1 MPSLKNQ
8 SILRPITI
16 SITFLSLVCSG
27 FVFAQFWGGE
37 TRTPP
42 SSPKLKEFPKHK
54 FTFCTL
60 AYQNNGKYEP
70 LGFGWNTDYP
80 DSGHN
85 FMLRLEELTTI
96 EINKDKYGE
105 PIQEVI
111 SLTDEALFDYP
122 YMLMSDVGRT
132 TLEPEEQDRLREYL
146 LRGGFLHVDDF
157 WGNKAWENWEYEI
170 SQVLDPDEYPITDI
184 PLDHELFHIVFD
196 VKEVPQVPSIQFW
209 RQSRGSDTS
218 ERGAESAE
226 PHFKGI
232 FDKDDDKR
240 LMVLMTHNTDIADG
254 WEKEREDHEYF
265 TRFSVKKSY
274 PIGINIVV
282 YALTH

>member
-1 MPSLKNQ
+1 MHLIRKQNIVLQ
-8 SILRPITI
+8 FVI
-16 SITFLSLVCSG
+16 SITFIGFICSS
-27 FVFAQFWGGE
+27 VAFAQFWGRE
-37 TRTPP
+37 TQPAP
-42 SSPKLKEFPKHK
+42 SAPKLKEFPKHK

-60 AYQNNGKYEP
+60 AYQNNGQYEP

-80 DSGHN
+80 DSGKN

-96 EINKDKYGE
+96 EINKDKYGD

-132 TLEPEEQDRLREYL
+132 SLEPEEQDRLREYL

-157 WGNKAWENWEYEI
+157 WGDKAWKNWEYEI
-170 SQVLDPDEYPITDI
+170 GQVLDPAEYPIRDI
-184 PLDHELFHIVFD
+184 PLTHELFHIVFD
-196 VKEVPQVPSIQFW
+196 VEEIPQVPSIQFW
-209 RQSRGSDTS
+209 RQSGRSGTS

-226 PHFKGI
+226 PHFRGI
-232 FDKDDDKR
+232 FDKDDEKR
-240 LMVLMTHNTDIADG
+240 LLVLMTHNTDIADG
-254 WEKEREDHEYF
+254 WEKEREDHDYF